1 MLHSAALKLLFPL
14 ELGPISDRDLEVEGS
29 HLDNAQI
36 RTADLL
42 QEMFPDTAHE
52 LLPDWERVYGL
63 TPVSGEPLQLRQQK
77 LVLKLR
83 EIGDIKLPY
92 FVALATE
99 LGYSINI
106 EQLTPFMS
114 GWSRAGDRIGDDL
127 WWVWQITVL
136 EKPAYSFRSGSS
148 AAGETLG
155 WSPAGAALES
165 LFNDLK
171 PADIL
176 MQFIYP

>member
-1 MLHSAALKLLFPL
+1 MLHSAVLKSLLPL
-14 ELGPISDRDLEVEGS
+14 GLGPISDSDLEIEGG
-29 HLDNAQI
+29 HLDSAQN

-42 QEMFPDTAHE
+42 QEMSPDNTHE
-52 LLPDWERVYGL
+52 LLSDWERVYGL
-63 TPVSGEPLQLRQQK
+63 TPAIGEPVLLRQQK

-83 EIGDIKLPY
+83 ELGDIKLPY
-92 FVALATE
+92 FVALADM
-99 LGYSINI
+99 LGYSISI

-114 GWSRAGDRIGDDL
+114 GWSRAGDRIGEDL

-155 WSPAGAALES
+155 WSPAGAALEA